1 LVIHAPGNL
10 YFAPIAKL
18 EGKRRVVWIT
28 RMSLV
33 LKKHSVFFRFWSSSK
48 FIQLECLFIP
58 DSSINFELF
67 CMKVE
72 QDIPIWSGVT
82 TGENLDLTL
91 FILESFINIGGRG
104 GGGGGGGG
112 DSRINLN
119 CFRTFLV
126 LLCVLLIQMT
136 TALFH

>member
-1 LVIHAPGNL
+1 
-10 YFAPIAKL
+10 
-18 EGKRRVVWIT
+18 
-28 RMSLV
+28 
-33 LKKHSVFFRFWSSSK
+33 
-48 FIQLECLFIP
+48 
-58 DSSINFELF
+58 
-67 CMKVE
+67 MKVE

-104 GGGGGGGG
+104 GGGGGA
-112 DSRINLN
+112 SRINLN